1 MSGVTIGQDAAG
13 SVIVSGDGNI
23 ITISASEKN
32 QESPQKSTPDSPK
45 VDLSSLPTTSPDLF
59 GRSSEVDMLNRCWDS
74 PKTSIVVLVAW
85 GGVGKTSL
93 VNHWLAS
100 MAQNDFQGAD
110 RVFGWSFY
118 SQGAAEGKQA
128 SADRFIADA
137 LRWFGDPNPNQGD
150 FADKAKRLSALIK
163 RQKTLLIL
171 DGLEP
176 LQAPPGPEEGR
187 LKDQSLRILLRD
199 LAVGQKGLCVITTRL
214 WTDDLS
220 TWRGKGVERIDLS
233 HLASADGA
241 ALLRHLGV
249 QGAEKELRQ
258 ASQEFDGH
266 ALALTLLGTYLAAA
280 YNGDVR
286 QRDKIDCLMYEDM
299 PQGKHARCVMESY
312 EAWMQASDKGRREL
326 NILRMMGLFDRP
338 AEIGAIRA
346 LRAEPAIPGLT
357 DPSPDPSPKRRGES
371 AGFSEVQ
378 WQFAVKQLRDLRLLS
393 EKDKDRPDSLDC
405 HPLIREHF
413 GEKLRSENPAAWK
426 EAHSRLYEYYK
437 NLPEKEFPDT
447 LEEMEPL
454 FAAVAHGCR
463 AGRYQ
468 EALDD
473 VFWERILRKGDHF
486 STTKLGAYGAVLSAV
501 SNFFEILWKKAIDD
515 LSDDWKAK
523 VYNWAGF
530 CVRPLGRLHES
541 IKPMELALEIRIK
554 QEKWDKASMNAGN
567 LSEIWLMKG
576 DIKQAIS
583 YAQRSVSYA
592 DLSSDRFLKY
602 ALRTTFA
609 DALHQANE
617 ISEAERLFE
626 EAEVI
631 HKEETSEYPYL
642 SSIRGFRYRDLL
654 MSQKKYGK
662 VIEQASKTLDW
673 AIQKKL
679 LLAIALDRLSLGC
692 AFLLQKQE
700 NYDFMQAEI

>member
-1 MSGVTIGQDAAG
+1 MASVKKHNVQMNFGIYLMSDINIGKDVTGSPVIAG
-13 SVIVSGDGNI
+13 NGNKVESKVEIHHHYPSVPPS
-23 ITISASEKN
+23 
-32 QESPQKSTPDSPK
+32 QEQTPDSLK

-59 GRSSEVDMLNRCWDS
+59 GRSSEVEMLDRCWDS

-220 TWRGKGVERIDLS
+220 TWRGKGVERTDLS
-233 HLASADGA
+233 HLESEDGA

-312 EAWMQASDKGRREL
+312 EAWMQTSDKGRREL

-346 LRAEPAIPGLT
+346 LLAEPEILGLT

-371 AGFSEVQ
+371 ADVSQVQ

-413 GEKLRSENPAAWK
+413 GEKLKNQNPAAWK

-454 FAAVAHGCR
+454 FAAVAHGCK
-463 AGRYQ
+463 AELFQ
-468 EALDD
+468 EVLYNLHRR
-473 VFWERILRKGDHF
+473 RIKRSEVNY
-486 STTKLGAYGAVLSAV
+486 STRMLGAFGYELALV
-501 SNFFEILWKKAIDD
+501 SNFFEVPFIKPVDKLLDHDKIA
-515 LSDDWKAK
+515 LLCS
-523 VYNWAGF
+523 AGF
-530 CVRPLGRLHES
+530 RLKALGRFSEAV
-541 IKPMELALEIRIK
+541 KPMQTGLEGWVKKENWKSITIT
-554 QEKWDKASMNAGN
+554 SGN
-567 LSEIWLMKG
+567 L
-576 DIKQAIS
+576 
-583 YAQRSVSYA
+583 
-592 DLSSDRFLKY
+592 
-602 ALRTTFA
+602 
-609 DALHQANE
+609 
-617 ISEAERLFE
+617 
-626 EAEVI
+626 
-631 HKEETSEYPYL
+631 
-642 SSIRGFRYRDLL
+642 
-654 MSQKKYGK
+654 
-662 VIEQASKTLDW
+662 
-673 AIQKKL
+673 
-679 LLAIALDRLSLGC
+679 
-692 AFLLQKQE
+692 
-700 NYDFMQAEI
+700 